1 MIIRSLD
8 GTPIHAEAYG
18 ERSPALV
25 VVPGALSTQ
34 GPWETAARLLAV
46 GRRVLVLDR
55 RGRGDSGDAPEY
67 APEREVEDVLG
78 FLKELDRPTDL
89 LGHSSGAILAIQ
101 VAQRALKDLRRLV
114 LYEPPV
120 YFADG
125 DRVPADLPERLEA
138 LLAIGDRD
146 AALEMFL
153 REGPRIPD
161 EQLIAMRADP
171 AWPARAG
178 MAHTVAREAHI
189 QRGFDPAPA
198 ELHRVHVPTLML
210 IGEKSPRRTRA
221 GAEGIAARIPN
232 CGTQILHGQQHSGMR
247 TDPTAFSEIVD
258 GFLRG
263 STT

>member
-1 MIIRSLD
+1 MIVRSLD

-18 ERSPALV
+18 EGSPALV

-34 GPWETAARLLAV
+34 GPWESAAQLLAA
-46 GRRVLVLDR
+46 GRKVLVLDR
-55 RGRGDSGDAPEY
+55 RGRGQSGDAPEY
-67 APEREVEDVLG
+67 TPEREVEDVLA
-78 FLKELDRPTDL
+78 FVEELGQPTDL

-101 VAQRALKDLRRLV
+101 VAQRAPSDLRRLV

-138 LLAIGDRD
+138 LLATGDRD
-146 AALEMFL
+146 AALEVFL
-153 REGPRIPD
+153 REGPRVPE

-171 AWPARAG
+171 AWPVRAG
-178 MAHTVAREAHI
+178 MAHTVAREARI
-189 QRGFDPAPA
+189 QRGFDPVPKQ
-198 ELHRVHVPTLML
+198 LRRVHVPTLML
-210 IGEKSPRRTRA
+210 IGEESPHRMRA

-232 CGTQILHGQQHSGMR
+232 CATRILHGQQHSGMR

-258 GFLRG
+258 GFLRP